1 MTLLVLFVIFIVLM
15 LLGMP
20 VAFAMGIASLT
31 ALIGTMEVPL
41 MVIPQR
47 LFASVN
53 SFTLMAVP
61 FFILAGYLMNSSGIT
76 ERLVNFA
83 RTLVGHLTGG
93 LAQTNVLTSMFFAG
107 ISGSASADA
116 AALGSTLIPAMKRDG
131 YSSSFS
137 AAVTASSAT
146 IGPIIPPS
154 IVLVIYGSMTELSIG
169 ELFVAGI
176 IPGILIGLAQMVTV
190 YIYAKKRNYKSENR
204 VSISEVIQ
212 KFKEAFWAL
221 IAPIVILGG
230 ILGGVFTATEAGVI
244 ACVYCFIIGTLVYK
258 EIRIKDLRKVFLDA
272 SVMTSVPI
280 IILGTASIFGWILAS
295 QQFSNTIVGWVTSL
309 TSHPDLILLIV
320 LILLLVVGLF
330 IEAMAAM
337 IIFIPVLTPL
347 VTTFGWDP
355 IHFGLLFV
363 IAMLIGTVT
372 PPVGIQLYIAASIA
386 KVRVSKIKEIWAFVL
401 AMIIVLLLAAYFPPL
416 TTFLPKLL
424 FS

>member
-1 MTLLVLFVIFIVLM
+1 MTLLVLFSIFVLFM
-15 LLGMP
+15 FLGMP
-20 VAFAMGIASLT
+20 VAFAMGIASLA
-31 ALIGTMEVPL
+31 ALIGTMDVPL
-41 MVIPQR
+41 LIVPQR

-76 ERLVNFA
+76 KRLVNFA

-131 YSSSFS
+131 YSASFS
-137 AAVTASSAT
+137 AAVTAASAT

-176 IPGILIGLAQMVTV
+176 IPGVLIGIAQMVIV
-190 YIYAKKRNYKSENR
+190 YIYAKKRNYKSENK
-204 VSISEVIQ
+204 VPFSEVIQ
-212 KFKEAFWAL
+212 KLKEAFWAL

-230 ILGGVFTATEAGVI
+230 ILSGIFTATEAGVI
-244 ACVYCFIIGTLVYK
+244 ACVYCFIIGAFVYK
-258 EIRIKDLRKVFLDA
+258 EIRIKDIRKIFLDA
-272 SVMTSVPI
+272 TVMTSVPI
-280 IILGTASIFGWILAS
+280 IILGVASIFGWILAN
-295 QQFSNTIVGWVTSL
+295 QQFSSTIVNWISNVTSN
-309 TSHPDLILLIV
+309 PNIILLIV
-320 LILLLVVGLF
+320 ILLLLLVGLF

-355 IHFGLLFV
+355 IHFGLIFV
-363 IAMLIGTVT
+363 VTMLIGTVT

-386 KVRVSKIKEIWAFVL
+386 KVRVSKINEIWAFVL
-401 AMIIVLLLAAYFPPL
+401 AMIIILLLIAYIPPL
-416 TTFLPKLL
+416 TIFLPNLL
-424 FS
+424 LS